1 MKVLFLCYRGNPFC
15 GGQGI
20 YLYHLT
26 RELAALGVEIDV
38 LVGPP
43 YPDDMDSWADVYRME
58 NLNLYF
64 SKTRSTAYEKLI
76 RIYSLWNFTDYILTR
91 FHVFPEMETF
101 SLRSFFF
108 LKKLLKKNTYD
119 IIHDVQCLGWGL
131 IPMKGY
137 GIPII
142 STVHHPLTKD
152 MEADLSTENDLW
164 GYFTTFMFYP
174 INMQRFVIRK
184 LDRIIT
190 SSIEG
195 VDELKN
201 AFDLDPA
208 KISVVVNGI
217 DTNAFTY
224 TGQKRENNALLFVGN
239 TEDSKKGFRFLI
251 EALEMLP
258 ENITLTIVDKG
269 PPEKYSAYDMIREKG
284 LLNRVVFTGHIPHEE
299 LLNLYRT
306 KSLLV
311 VPSLHE
317 GFGLP
322 AAEAMSCEMPVVST
336 NAGALKETIGNDG
349 AGILVRPGDPA
360 ALKQAILQVLNN
372 REQNIK
378 MGKAGRKRVL
388 ERFAWPNTAFNTLE
402 VYKEVIEKYRNI
414 K

>member
-26 RELAALGVEIDV
+26 RELAVLGVEIDV

-43 YPDDMDSWADVYRME
+43 YPDDMDSWATVYRME

-64 SKTRSTAYEKLI
+64 SKTRSIAYEKLK
-76 RIYSLWNFTDYILTR
+76 RIFSFWNFTDYILTR
-91 FHVFPEMETF
+91 FHAFPEMETF

-108 LKKLLKKNTYD
+108 LKRLLKKKSYD

-131 IPMKGY
+131 VPMKGY

-152 MEADLSTENDLW
+152 MEADLSTESDLW

-174 INMQRFVIRK
+174 INMQRFVINR

-190 SSIEG
+190 SSLEG
-195 VDELKN
+195 VGELTD
-201 AFDLDPA
+201 AFNLDTA

-224 TGQKRENNALLFVGN
+224 TGQVREKNALLFVGN
-239 TEDSKKGFRFLI
+239 TEDRKKGIKYLI

-269 PPEKYSAYDMIREKG
+269 PPEKCSVYNLINKKG
-284 LLNRVVFTGHIPHEE
+284 LLHRVMFTGHIPHEK

-306 KSLLV
+306 KTLLV

-336 NAGALKETIGNDG
+336 NAGALKETIGTDG
-349 AGILVRPGDPA
+349 AGVLVQPGDPA
-360 ALKQAILQVLNN
+360 ALKQAILQVLHS
-372 REQNIK
+372 REKNTR
-378 MGKAGRKRVL
+378 MGKTGRKRVL
-388 ERFAWPNTAFNTLE
+388 EKFAWPHTAHKTLE
-402 VYKEVIEKYRNI
+402 VYKEVIEKYRNT